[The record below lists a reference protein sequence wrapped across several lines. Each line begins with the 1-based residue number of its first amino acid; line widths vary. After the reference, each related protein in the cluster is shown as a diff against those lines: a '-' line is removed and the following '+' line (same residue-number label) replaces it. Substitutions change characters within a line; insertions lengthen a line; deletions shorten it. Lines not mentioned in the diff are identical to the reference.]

1 MKKLLFNP
9 GPTNVS
15 EKVRE
20 AIKTEDI
27 CHREKEF
34 TEVLLRINKNILKIF
49 NGEDTHSAV
58 LFVSSGTGCNEA
70 ICSSVHGKVLVINNG
85 KYSDRICEIL
95 EKYKIP
101 INRLK
106 MNSLE
111 PISLDLIEKTLK
123 DDKEVTHIYLVHHE
137 TTTGALAPLRK
148 IGELAKKYNKLFCV
162 DGVSSI
168 GGHEF
173 NLKEDNIAFC
183 SVSANKCLES
193 FPGVSF
199 VIGRTEEIKKLEG
212 KSRSFYFDIYAQWKK
227 EQKGETPFTPA
238 VQLIFALDSALQ
250 EYLNEGYEKRIERY
264 ENLAGKM
271 RKGLQSIG
279 FELILFP
286 KEMQSNILTT
296 IKMQEGLDYWRI
308 HDKLKDRGITIYS
321 DENVINKGN
330 FRVAT
335 LGSITESDVEWFLKN
350 LEEVIQEE
358 KSKIK
363 AIILIAGRGSRLKP
377 LTDSVPK
384 CLTEINGKTILENML
399 ESLEREGVKESILVV
414 GYMGDK
420 IKEKIGDKF
429 GRMNI
434 KYVENEIYD
443 KTNSSY
449 SLWLALKNLDS
460 EILILEGDVFFENEL
475 LARFLKSP
483 SSNSIIVEKYG
494 KELDGSFVEIK
505 DKKVSDWIH
514 KSRRSADFILE
525 DKFKTVNVHKFD
537 ANFVNH
543 ILKPFLERHTKET
556 NGAEPMEYIMQDIV
570 KNNNEITAF
579 ETGNLKWFEIDD
591 LNDLKI
597 AEEIFKSNE
606 EDLNSAAFKGDNR
619 GNKKMEKLSIDK
631 VRSFHG
637 GYWRHSHIDFHYLFN
652 HYFPTPEFYAE
663 LAEKLKIIGNY
674 YPSSQKVLAE
684 LLSKWKDEEYFSANN
699 LIVANG
705 SSELIRLFNDHVV
718 TKATV
723 PLPTFNEFIRLPDQK
738 IHKYLLEEK
747 ENFALNPD
755 KLIREIKMSNS
766 EFAVIINPNNPVG
779 NLIPLEYIEKILKTG
794 VNLMIDEAFM
804 AFAGKEHSAEQLVPR
819 YKNLIIIASCTK
831 SIGIAGLRLGY
842 LLSSNEDVKEKIRS
856 HIPIWNIN
864 SIAEYVLE
872 AFPKYKKE
880 HAESIRKSVEDTKW
894 FFEKLKGIIYLRPF
908 PTYANAVFCKV
919 DGSARKLAEILYE
932 RYGLMV
938 KEGLNQ
944 KDFNTD
950 FYVRFGVRNK
960 EDNQK
965 LLNALN
971 EIRKEEITP

>member
-15 EKVRE
+15 DKVRW
-20 AIKTEDI
+20 AIKTDDI

-34 TEVLLRINKNILKIF
+34 TDVLLRVNKNILNIF
-49 NGEDTHSAV
+49 NGEDAHSAV

-70 ICSSVHGKVLVINNG
+70 ICSSIHGKVLVINNG

-95 EKYKIP
+95 EKYQIP
-101 INRLK
+101 ISRIK
-106 MNSLE
+106 MNPLE

-123 DDKEVTHIYLVHHE
+123 YDEEVTHIYLVHHE

-173 NLKEDNIAFC
+173 DLKEDNIAFC

-227 EQKGETPFTPA
+227 EQRGETPFTPA

-250 EYLNEGYEKRIERY
+250 EYLKEGYQKRIKRY
-264 ENLAGKM
+264 ENLAEKM
-271 RKGLQSIG
+271 RRGLQNLG

-296 IKMQEGLDYWRI
+296 IKMQDGLNYWRI

-321 DENVINKGN
+321 DENVINNGN

-335 LGSITESDVEWFLKN
+335 LGSITESDVDWFLKN
-350 LEEVIQEE
+350 LEEVVQEE
-358 KSKIK
+358 KSKVK

-377 LTDSVPK
+377 LTDSIPK
-384 CLTEINGKTILENML
+384 CLTEVNGKTILENML
-399 ESLEREGVKESILVV
+399 ENLERAGVKESILVV

-420 IKEKIGDKF
+420 IKEKIGGNF

-434 KYVENEIYD
+434 KYVENKIYD
-443 KTNSSY
+443 ETNSSY
-449 SLWLALKNLDS
+449 SLWLALKELDS

-475 LARFLKSP
+475 LARFLKSS
-483 SSNSIIVEKYG
+483 SSNSTVVEKYR

-505 DKKVSDWIH
+505 DGKVSDWIH
-514 KSRRSADFILE
+514 KNRRPVDFILE
-525 DKFKTVNVHKFD
+525 DKFKTVNIHKFD
-537 ANFVNH
+537 ADFVNN
-543 ILKPFLERHTKET
+543 ILKPFLEKHTKET
-556 NGAEPMEYIMQDIV
+556 NGTEPMEYIMQDIV
-570 KNNNEITAF
+570 KNNNGIAAF

-591 LNDLKI
+591 INDLKI
-597 AEEIFKSNE
+597 AEEIFKGNE
-606 EDLNSAAFKGDNR
+606 KNLNNIAFKEENSL
-619 GNKKMEKLSIDK
+619 NKKIERLSIDK
-631 VRSFHG
+631 IRSFHG
-637 GYWRHSHIDFHYLFN
+637 GYWRHNHIDFHYLFN
-652 HYFPTPEFYAE
+652 HHFPTPEFYAE
-663 LAEKLKIIGNY
+663 IAEKLKTIGNY

-684 LLSKWKDEEYFSANN
+684 LLSKWKDEEYFIADN

-738 IHKYLLEEK
+738 IHKYMLEEK
-747 ENFALNPD
+747 EGFFLNPD
-755 KLIREIKMSNS
+755 KLIHEIKMSNS

-779 NLIPLEYIEKILKTG
+779 NLIPLEHIEKILKTG

-804 AFAGKEHSAEQLVPR
+804 AFAGKEYSAEQLVPK

-842 LLSSNEDVKEKIRS
+842 LLSSNDEVKEKIRS
-856 HIPIWNIN
+856 HMPIWNIN
-864 SIAEYVLE
+864 SMAEYVLE
-872 AFPKYKKE
+872 AFPKYKIE
-880 HAESIRKSVEDTKW
+880 HAESIKKSVEDTTW
-894 FFEKLKGIIYLRPF
+894 FFEKLKEIPYLRPF

-919 DGSARKLAEILYE
+919 DGSARKLAEILYDK
-932 RYGLMV
+932 YGLMV

-950 FYVRFGVRNK
+950 SYARLGVRNK
-960 EDNQK
+960 DDNQK
-965 LLNALN
+965 LIDALK
-971 EIRKEEITP
+971 EIKKEDIS